1 MNFLTFTKKAA
12 AAFFCLSALSA
23 AAGFWPA
30 AGLFAA
36 ALVLTAPA
44 YYCYCLFRLR
54 KLSTAGLEE
63 TADFILGPGSA
74 LVGAFQHRAEI
85 LPFLRELLAQPPRAV
100 AEIGRAQ
107 GGTLALLCRAA
118 SPDALVIS
126 LDLPGGVYSGSAPP
140 LNRGFWRKPLLEA
153 LRGPGQELRLIDA
166 DSKAPAAVELF
177 RSALGGRQLDLL
189 FIDGDH
195 TYEGVKA
202 DYELYSGFVKPG
214 GVIAFHDIQPGFED
228 QGVAVRRFWKEYPL
242 PGARREYIA
251 DPAQV
256 SYGIG
261 ALLLPR

>member
-1 MNFLTFTKKAA
+1 MNFLKFIKTAA
-12 AAFFCLSALSA
+12 KAFFCLSALSA

-30 AGLFAA
+30 AVLFAA

-44 YYCYCLFRLR
+44 YYYYCLFKLR
-54 KLSTAGLEE
+54 ELSAAGPEE

-85 LPFLRELLAQPPRAV
+85 MPFIRELLAQPPRVV

-126 LDLPGGVYSGSAPP
+126 LDLPGSVYSGSAPP
-140 LNRGFWRKPLLEA
+140 LNKGFWRRPLLEA
-153 LRGPGQELRLIDA
+153 MRGPGQELRLIDG
-166 DSKAPAAVELF
+166 DSKAPASVELF
-177 RSALGGRQLDLL
+177 RSALGGRKLDLL

-202 DYELYSGFVKPG
+202 DFELYSGFVKPG
-214 GVIAFHDIQPGFED
+214 GVIAFHDIQPGLENL
-228 QGVAVRRFWKEYPL
+228 GVAVSRFWKEYPL
-242 PGARREYIA
+242 PGSRREFIA
-251 DPAQV
+251 DPSQL